1 MSNLEETEL
10 IPFLMN
16 TVKSLIEANHRLTQA
31 NLVLAQQ
38 KSVPVVFQQHLEADE
53 DKIYTTDTTEDEGLL
68 TVTEYGDIQFWNG
81 EVSNEISELFGEV
94 ESGDSNDGINQAEVR

>member
-1 MSNLEETEL
+1 
-10 IPFLMN
+10 
-16 TVKSLIEANHRLTQA
+16 
-31 NLVLAQQ
+31 
-38 KSVPVVFQQHLEADE
+38 LEADE